1 MPLDPLIYAYL
12 NGMTTTELEQL
23 VDKNSGNDELLNAVL
38 VTLAPRKD
46 DNSVQLRKRVS
57 NSVGGPTATADQRPW
72 YRRPAAYLLG
82 LVGIVA
88 VGVGHG
94 VGGEIWKFV
103 WPQVQRL
110 LH

>member
-23 VDKNSGNDELLNAVL
+23 VDRNSGNDELLNAVL
-38 VTLAPRKD
+38 VTLVPRKD

-57 NSVGGPTATADQRPW
+57 SFLGGTTATADQRPW

-82 LVGIVA
+82 LFGIVA
-88 VGVGHG
+88 VGLGHSI
-94 VGGEIWKFV
+94 GGEIWKFV
-103 WPQVQRL
+103 WPQVHRL
-110 LH
+110 LY

>member
-23 VDKNSGNDELLNAVL
+23 VDKNRGNHDLLNAVL

-46 DNSVQLRKRVS
+46 DNAVQLRKRVS
-57 NSVGGPTATADQRPW
+57 NFLGGTSATADGKPWHHRPATYLIGLFGIVTVGVAHSVGGA
-72 YRRPAAYLLG
+72 
-82 LVGIVA
+82 
-88 VGVGHG
+88 
-94 VGGEIWKFV
+94 IWKFV

-110 LH
+110 LY